1 MKGYILTIYQKLKS
15 SASQTLTSKQ
25 TKENRGMMYDNVLS
39 FTLEIWTKELICV
52 LLTVD
57 W

>member
-25 TKENRGMMYDNVLS
+25 TKVNRGKMFDNVLS
-39 FTLEIWTKELICV
+39 FILEIWTKELICV